1 MNLEYQINREVVYS
15 LEYVKSEMEL
25 KMHQFRI
32 LNPNADISELKSKI
46 DRITKAQDYVYKTF
60 ELMEAL
66 KRDIQLLQVTNSKL
80 QAELNAK
87 NNLESL

>member
-1 MNLEYQINREVVYS
+1 MNLDFQENREVVYS
-15 LEYVKSEMEL
+15 LDYVKSEMEL

-32 LNPNADISELKSKI
+32 QNPNADISELKSKI

-87 NNLESL
+87 NNL

>member
-1 MNLEYQINREVVYS
+1 MNQDYTENRKVVYS

-32 LNPNADISELKSKI
+32 QNPNADITELQSKI
-46 DRITKAQDYVYKTF
+46 DRIKSAQDYIYKTY

-66 KRDIQLLQVTNSKL
+66 KKDMQILKASNSSI
-80 QAELNAK
+80 QAELNHIK
-87 NNLESL
+87 NNSL

>member
-32 LNPNADISELKSKI
+32 QNPNADLSELQSKV
-46 DRITKAQDYVYKTF
+46 DRIKKAQEYVYKSY
-60 ELMEAL
+60 EVIESVKKENQIL
-66 KRDIQLLQVTNSKL
+66 KVANQKL
-80 QAELNAK
+80 QAEINATR
-87 NNLESL
+87 NQDIL

>member
-1 MNLEYQINREVVYS
+1 MNLDFQENREVVYS

-32 LNPNADISELKSKI
+32 QNPNADISELKSKI
-46 DRITKAQDYVYKTF
+46 DRISKAQNYVYKTF

-66 KRDIQLLQVTNSKL
+66 KRDMQLLRVTNSKL

-87 NNLESL
+87 NNL

>member
-1 MNLEYQINREVVYS
+1 MNLDFQENREVVYS

-32 LNPNADISELKSKI
+32 QNPNSDISELKSKI

-60 ELMEAL
+60 ELIEAF
-66 KRDIQLLQVTNSKL
+66 KKDMQLLMATNSKL

-87 NNLESL
+87 NNLESF

>member
-1 MNLEYQINREVVYS
+1 MNLDFQENREVVYS

-25 KMHQFRI
+25 KKHQFRI
-32 LNPNADISELKSKI
+32 QNPNADISELKSKI
-46 DRITKAQDYVYKTF
+46 DRISKAQNYVYKTF

-66 KRDIQLLQVTNSKL
+66 KRDMQLLRVTNSKL

-87 NNLESL
+87 NNL